1 MEFSEGVN
9 YTILVNNANKAFF
22 ENFESYKVLDTM
34 DGFDAIKMQ
43 VEVFLSKRIV
53 FNEIWYYLSKE
64 EKSELLEILKRRNVS
79 FVNIT
84 SNVEDVIYS
93 DYVIV
98 YDDDKKIL
106 EGNKEM
112 VLRNEKLLKRLGY
125 GIPFVVDLSIQ
136 LNYYDI
142 FDTVYY
148 DMDKL
153 TEALW
158 NYN

>member
-1 MEFSEGVN
+1 MEFSDGVN
-9 YTILVNNANKAFF
+9 YTILVNNADKAFL
-22 ENFESYKVLDTM
+22 ENFRSYKVLDTM
-34 DGFDAIKMQ
+34 EGFDAIKSQ

-64 EKSELLEILKRRNVS
+64 EKSELLEILKKRNVS

-98 YDDDKKIL
+98 YDDDKKVL

-125 GIPFVVDLSIQ
+125 GVPFVVDLSIQ

-158 NYN
+158 N

>member
-9 YTILVNNANKAFF
+9 YTILVNNANKAFL

-98 YDDDKKIL
+98 YDNDKKIL

-158 NYN
+158 N

>member
-9 YTILVNNANKAFF
+9 YTILVNNANKAFL

-153 TEALW
+153 TEVLW
-158 NYN
+158 N

>member
-34 DGFDAIKMQ
+34 EGFDAIKMQ

-84 SNVEDVIYS
+84 SNVEDIIYS

-158 NYN
+158 N

>member
-43 VEVFLSKRIV
+43 IEVFLSKRIV

-158 NYN
+158 N

>member
-34 DGFDAIKMQ
+34 DGFDAIKSQ

-98 YDDDKKIL
+98 YDDKKIL

-158 NYN
+158 N

>member
-34 DGFDAIKMQ
+34 NGFDAIKMQ

-93 DYVIV
+93 DYVII

-125 GIPFVVDLSIQ
+125 GVPFVVDLSIQ

-158 NYN
+158 N

>member
-84 SNVEDVIYS
+84 SNVEGVIYS

-158 NYN
+158 N

>member
-1 MEFSEGVN
+1 MEFSDGVN

-158 NYN
+158 N

>member
-1 MEFSEGVN
+1 MEFSDGVN
-9 YTILVNNANKAFF
+9 YTILVNNADKAFL
-22 ENFESYKVLDTM
+22 ENFKSYKVLDTM
-34 DGFDAIKMQ
+34 EGFDAIKSQ

-64 EKSELLEILKRRNVS
+64 EKSELLEILKKRNVS

-158 NYN
+158 N

>member
-1 MEFSEGVN
+1 MEFSDGIN
-9 YTILVNNANKAFF
+9 YTILVNNADKAFL
-22 ENFESYKVLDTM
+22 ENFRSYKVLDTM
-34 DGFDAIKMQ
+34 EGFDAIKSQ

-98 YDDDKKIL
+98 YDDKKIL

-158 NYN
+158 N

>member
-1 MEFSEGVN
+1 MEFSDGVN
-9 YTILVNNANKAFF
+9 YTILVNNADKAFL
-22 ENFESYKVLDTM
+22 ENFKSYKVLDTM
-34 DGFDAIKMQ
+34 EGFDAIKSQ

-53 FNEIWYYLSKE
+53 FNEIWYYLSKK
-64 EKSELLEILKRRNVS
+64 EKSELLEILNKRNVS

-98 YDDDKKIL
+98 YDDDKKVL

-125 GIPFVVDLSIQ
+125 GVPFVVDLSIQ

-142 FDTVYY
+142 FDTIYY
-148 DMDKL
+148 DIDKL

-158 NYN
+158 N